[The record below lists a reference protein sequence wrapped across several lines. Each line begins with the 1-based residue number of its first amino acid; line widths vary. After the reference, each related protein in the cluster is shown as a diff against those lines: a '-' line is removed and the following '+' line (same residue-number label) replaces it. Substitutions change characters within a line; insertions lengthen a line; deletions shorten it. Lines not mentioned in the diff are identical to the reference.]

1 MMTRANFFQ
10 RNQSWN
16 GAPVPNRRIAND
28 TRGFISELLGFEGL
42 GSFFELRTW
51 LIAIAGAAVLL
62 LLVRAVSHGNDSRNP
77 LTH

>member
-1 MMTRANFFQ
+1 V
-10 RNQSWN
+10 
-16 GAPVPNRRIAND
+16 GAVIG
-28 TRGFISELLGFEGL
+28 GFISELLGFEGL

-62 LLVRAVSHGNDSRNP
+62 LLVRAVSHGRDHRNP